1 MAEAATTNATAPA
14 IVTTTVQQP
23 HTVQALSDKSFTGS
37 DVMWILG
44 VIAVVITII
53 GACYKMVEGMRS
65 RNERDAAGRSA
76 SIMEAIRE
84 GKDSTNDH
92 MRALEEKL
100 KDRDSALEKDLD
112 QLRIDKEHYRNN
124 IKQRDVAVEAKFDR
138 ITLEVRELHTRM
150 VTQEEKTRTLDGSI
164 KEIKELIRE
173 KMDETKDMIRD
184 RGESTDKKISMLE
197 TTIREMS
204 KRSPNG

>member
-1 MAEAATTNATAPA
+1 MAEAATTNTTAPA
-14 IVTTTVQQP
+14 VVTTTVQQP
-23 HTVQALSDKSFTGS
+23 HVQQALSDKSFTGS

-44 VIAVVITII
+44 FVAVCITII
-53 GACYKMVEGMRS
+53 GAVYKMVEGMRA
-65 RNERDAAGRSA
+65 RNERDAANRSA

-92 MRALEEKL
+92 MRTLEEKL
-100 KDRDSALEKDLD
+100 KDRDSALEKDLE

-124 IKQRDVAVEAKFDR
+124 IKQRDIAVDAKFER
-138 ITLEVRELHTRM
+138 ITGEVRELHTRM

-204 KRSPNG
+204 KRAPNG

>member
-1 MAEAATTNATAPA
+1 MGEQTTNATAPA
-14 IVTTTVQQP
+14 VVTTTVQQP
-23 HTVQALSDKSFTGS
+23 HAPVQALSEKSFTGT
-37 DVMWILG
+37 DVAWLLG
-44 VIAVVITII
+44 FVAVVLTIV
-53 GACYKMVEGMRS
+53 GSVYKMVEGMRA

-76 SIMEAIRE
+76 GIMEAIRE
-84 GKDSTNDH
+84 GKESTNDH

-100 KDRDSALEKDLD
+100 RDRDTALEKDLD

-124 IKQRDVAVEAKFDR
+124 IKQRDVVVDAKFER
-138 ITLEVRELHTRM
+138 MTNEVRDLHTRM

-173 KMDETKDMIRD
+173 KMDETKEMIRD
-184 RGESTDKKISMLE
+184 RGESTDKKIGMLE

-204 KRSPNG
+204 KRTPTS

>member
-1 MAEAATTNATAPA
+1 MAEATTNAVAPA

-23 HTVQALSDKSFTGS
+23 HAPQALSDKSFTGS
-37 DVMWILG
+37 DVAWLLG
-44 VIAVVITII
+44 FVAVVITII
-53 GACYKMVEGMRS
+53 GAVYKMVEGMRS
-65 RNERDAAGRSA
+65 RNERDAASRSA

-100 KDRDSALEKDLD
+100 KDRDSALEKDLE
-112 QLRIDKEHYRNN
+112 QLRIDKEHYRNG

-138 ITLEVRELHTRM
+138 ITSEVRELHTRM

-173 KMDETKDMIRD
+173 KMDETKEMIRD

-204 KRSPNG
+204 KRAPNG